1 MSAKEIKYDR
11 NGKVISGIVTA
22 IFVALLFMSFGTP
35 EELEEELKAPPIT
48 ISFGAED
55 LGANDDANPW
65 AETETEPTEAV
76 EEPVEE
82 VESEPTPAEPTPS
95 EPEPAAKEVVT
106 DDAAPA
112 VKPKKEEPK
121 PKKEEPK
128 KPKKPTEEAKPKKPK
143 KPIAGSTFGK
153 KDKKGTGDNKKP
165 GPTGDPDSGGDSPTG
180 KIGVT
185 AGGDIGGGLSGRGV
199 RARSLPSNNS
209 GKFGTVVIKI
219 CVNPDGNVV
228 SARYVQKG
236 STTSAGVLKSLAV
249 NAAKKY
255 KFQSNPN
262 APDKQ
267 CGTVT
272 FKFRPG

>member
-153 KDKKGTGDNKKP
+153 KDKKGTG
-165 GPTGDPDSGGDSPTG
+165 
-180 KIGVT
+180 
-185 AGGDIGGGLSGRGV
+185 
-199 RARSLPSNNS
+199 
-209 GKFGTVVIKI
+209 
-219 CVNPDGNVV
+219 
-228 SARYVQKG
+228 
-236 STTSAGVLKSLAV
+236 
-249 NAAKKY
+249 
-255 KFQSNPN
+255 
-262 APDKQ
+262 
-267 CGTVT
+267 
-272 FKFRPG
+272 